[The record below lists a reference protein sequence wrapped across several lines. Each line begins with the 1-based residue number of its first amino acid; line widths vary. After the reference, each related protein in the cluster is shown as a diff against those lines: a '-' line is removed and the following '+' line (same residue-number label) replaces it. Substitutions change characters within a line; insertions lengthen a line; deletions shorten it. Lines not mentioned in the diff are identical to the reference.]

1 MHLKITCPISHEA
14 TEEEDKLTTAAATPS
29 ELTSAHS
36 AHYDR
41 SADSSVPKE
50 TKHPNNGRGSG
61 KEERVEEEEKHR
73 QLRARLERAVQ
84 SKDVAELEPA
94 VEAVKKERV
103 PNCSELL
110 DKVQYLY
117 RILLQM

>member
-1 MHLKITCPISHEA
+1 MHLKITGPISHEA
-14 TEEEDKLTTAAATPS
+14 TEEEDKLTTAVATPS
-29 ELTSAHS
+29 ELTPAHD
-36 AHYDR
+36 DR
-41 SADSSVPKE
+41 SADSSVSKE
-50 TKHPNNGRGSG
+50 TEHPNNGGGSG

-94 VEAVKKERV
+94 VEAVKKEKV